1 MTTPDLESRM
11 SDIAMFPSSL
21 RKAGLP
27 ILAVPALAAAL
38 LAGCGRNAS
47 EKFAPACP
55 VLKLLPDAADLVR
68 TRGQGTDITDL
79 VVRGRITNVPAHCKD
94 GGRGAV
100 AADMQVGFDI
110 TRGPAGNDSS
120 ITLPYLVTIML
131 GDRILDQK
139 PFTVTAT
146 FPPNVDQVNVTG
158 DTIDLDFPVSPDR
171 QASDY
176 TIYVSF
182 RLTQAELAANR
193 RSRH

>member
-11 SDIAMFPSSL
+11 PDIATFLPSL

-27 ILAVPALAAAL
+27 SLAVPALAAV
-38 LAGCGRNAS
+38 LAGCADNS

-55 VLKLLPDAADLVR
+55 ALKLLPDAADLVR
-68 TRGQGTDITDL
+68 TRGQGTDVTDL
-79 VVRGRITNVPAHCKD
+79 IVRGRIVNVPAHCKD
-94 GGRGAV
+94 GGRGIV
-100 AADMQVGFDI
+100 AADLQVGFDI
-110 TRGPAGNDSS
+110 TRGPASNASS
-120 ITLPYLVTIML
+120 ITLPYLVTVML

-158 DTIDLDFPVSPDR
+158 DTIDLDFPIGPNRS
-171 QASDY
+171 AADY

-182 RLTQAELAANR
+182 RLTPAELATNR
-193 RSRH
+193 RARP